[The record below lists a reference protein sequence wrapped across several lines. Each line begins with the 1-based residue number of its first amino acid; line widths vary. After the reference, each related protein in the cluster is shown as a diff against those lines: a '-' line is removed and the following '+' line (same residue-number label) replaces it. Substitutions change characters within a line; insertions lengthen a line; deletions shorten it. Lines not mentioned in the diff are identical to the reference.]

1 MEWMQ
6 ALRKSIDYMEQHLL
20 EDIHITE
27 IAAAVHI
34 SPFYFQRGF
43 QIVTGYSV
51 KEYLRNGR
59 LYLAALDLLEKKE
72 KIIDVAFRYGY
83 ETPESFTKAFTR
95 FHGIPPSQL
104 NSHASQIR
112 PFLPLKITIFIQGG
126 TEMDYT
132 IQNMD
137 ALQLIGFSR
146 TFSESDSYEK
156 IPLFWA
162 EFAQNCQQQKYSAD
176 WMAALIRCKIG
187 QLGVCIDV
195 TDDGTFR
202 YMIAGKYDGGAVPD
216 GMELYTLPAFTW
228 AVFRCLGPLPAA
240 LQTTNTRIFKEWLPG
255 NPRYELADG
264 YSVEWYSDKP
274 IDMQSPDYE
283 SAIWIP
289 VQEKTA
295 NCR

>member
-6 ALRKSIDYMEQHLL
+6 ALRQSIDYMEQHLL
-20 EDIHITE
+20 EQISITE

-51 KEYLRNGR
+51 KEYLRNRR
-59 LYLAALDLLEKKE
+59 LYLAALDLLAKKE
-72 KIIDVAFRYGY
+72 KVIDVAFRYGY
-83 ETPESFTKAFTR
+83 ETPESFAKAFIR
-95 FHGIPPSQL
+95 FHGTSPSQL
-104 NSHASQIR
+104 RSHASQIR
-112 PFLPLKITIFIQGG
+112 PFLPLKITISIQGG
-126 TEMDYT
+126 TDMDYT
-132 IQNMD
+132 IQNMESF
-137 ALQLIGFSR
+137 QLIGFSK
-146 TFSESDSYEK
+146 TFSETDSYEK

-176 WMAALIRCKIG
+176 WMAALLRYKIG
-187 QLGVCIDV
+187 QFGICID
-195 TDDGTFR
+195 TNRDGTFR

-228 AVFRCLGPLPAA
+228 AIFRCVGPLPAA
-240 LQTTNTRIFKEWLPG
+240 LQTINTRIFKEWLPG

-264 YSVEWYSDKP
+264 YSVEWYSENP
-274 IDMQSPDYE
+274 DMQSPDYE

-289 VQEKTA
+289 VQEKTT
-295 NCR
+295 NLR

>member
-6 ALRKSIDYMEQHLL
+6 ALRQSIDYMEQHLL
-20 EDIHITE
+20 EQISITE

-51 KEYLRNGR
+51 KEYLRNRR
-59 LYLAALDLLEKKE
+59 LYLAALDLMAKKE
-72 KIIDVAFRYGY
+72 KVIDVAFRYGY
-83 ETPESFTKAFTR
+83 ETPESFAKAFIR
-95 FHGIPPSQL
+95 FHGISPSQL
-104 NSHASQIR
+104 RSHASQIR
-112 PFLPLKITIFIQGG
+112 PFLPLKITISIQGG
-126 TEMDYT
+126 TDMDYT
-132 IQNMD
+132 IQNMESF
-137 ALQLIGFSR
+137 QLIGFSK
-146 TFSESDSYEK
+146 TFSETDSYEK

-176 WMAALIRCKIG
+176 WMAALLRYKIG
-187 QLGVCIDV
+187 QFGICID
-195 TDDGTFR
+195 TNRDGTFR

-228 AVFRCLGPLPAA
+228 AVFRCVGPLPAA
-240 LQTTNTRIFKEWLPG
+240 LQTINTRIFKEWLPG

-264 YSVEWYSDKP
+264 YSVEWYSENP
-274 IDMQSPDYE
+274 DMQSPDYE

-289 VQEKTA
+289 VQEKAT
-295 NCR
+295 NLR